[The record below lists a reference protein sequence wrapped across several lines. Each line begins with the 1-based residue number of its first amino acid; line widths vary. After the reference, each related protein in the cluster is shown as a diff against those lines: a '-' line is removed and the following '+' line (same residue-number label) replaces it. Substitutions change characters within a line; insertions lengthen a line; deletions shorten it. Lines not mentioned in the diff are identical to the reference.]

1 MPRITP
7 MVRSGP
13 SWAWVKSARTAAI
26 VGIVVSMPLMVA
38 PNIGPAVVTNTTMAA
53 PANIRVGRSDLAV
66 ARRGMGIA
74 SGKRWRDTSRIMIV
88 TTNAGTR
95 PQDETTSMTAQVT
108 AKAPYA
114 AAPAMGQLT
123 RRQTRA

>member
-1 MPRITP
+1 
-7 MVRSGP
+7 
-13 SWAWVKSARTAAI
+13 
-26 VGIVVSMPLMVA
+26 MPLMVA

-53 PANIRVGRSDLAV
+53 PAIMRIGRSDLAV

-74 SGKRWRDTSRIMIV
+74 SDKRRRDTSRITIV
-88 TTNAGTR
+88 TTKAGAR
-95 PQDETTSMTAQVT
+95 PHDETSSITAQVT